1 MTLDVMGGTVQLL
14 PNMAES
20 TLLREQSVIQGA
32 DVVVVVAA
40 ADSGLPAAVAA
51 MVHCP
56 VIAVP
61 THAGFSATR
70 TAQVAPASAHTN
82 TCVAGMA
89 VVRAPPLSLSSRD
102 RSPSQGGGYVAR
114 VAPLASGAEGHQE
127 CEPVCE
133 LAIALRV

>member
-89 VVRAPPLSLSSRD
+89 VVRAPPLSLSPRVTGRLPKVEAMWPVWPLSLVEPRGTK
-102 RSPSQGGGYVAR
+102 SVSQC
-114 VAPLASGAEGHQE
+114 AS
-127 CEPVCE
+127 
-133 LAIALRV
+133 